1 MRSLKVNAFAWL
13 SGLALAGTVVTAGF
27 VSAASPVT
35 DAAVLYSHQALDGNS
50 YFAISVQGPTRNV
63 QAVPHDHVIL
73 IDTSASQVGEHR
85 AMALGVLQELLAALP
100 ATDRVQI
107 NAIDVRTT
115 SLTKGFV
122 TPQQALDSAIPTLK
136 NRLPAGATDL
146 LTALNT
152 ASEQIGNE
160 RESSI
165 VYIGDGMSTAH
176 LLQLNEL
183 ETLVN
188 SLRER
193 HIPIHGF
200 AVGANKDLRLLGT
213 LAQTTGG
220 LALIDDSV
228 QKADAVGQ
236 QLATAIDLPVIY
248 PTSLKV
254 EWDAQVV
261 PQQPLPVR
269 SDRATFYLA
278 RGHWSAGAALSVKTP
293 EGDLSWSVPTAKYS
307 QGNQFLTGIWNQA
320 VENRGLSVPF
330 AGVSFLNAAHQ
341 SFLDHVEQL
350 ELAADSSLEKGD
362 LARLEIL
369 TAELRQIDPGNV
381 HATGLK
387 NKIGRMKIQT
397 VAQTEEKNGEETP
410 PTEGDVLPKAA
421 GEETPEP
428 PSPEPEPEAEGE
440 PAPKRKSTP
449 AAPAPEPGTEAEAPP
464 AEEGTPAAPAP
475 EPGDEPAMEVAPEGE
490 APEAD
495 TASPLNGRQ
504 KPLDLSPIA
513 QEEARRKARTQ
524 KLRMQLET
532 DITEARRAISTSPEA
547 AVTLLEGS
555 RAGIKSATDIDA
567 DDKAQ
572 LLKQA
577 DAALTDL
584 KNKQEVLRGRIQ
596 ASEQRKAEQEA
607 QQRVIDYSAEQNEK
621 LKQLVDRIRAL
632 MDDGY
637 HGDSNAFEEAEAV
650 ARIVE
655 SMTPNS
661 ALAAATVFTS
671 EAAGQLSKAEHLRS
685 LRYDRYLETLYQ
697 VELSHVPF
705 PDEPPVRYPPA
716 SVWQNLT
723 LKRKKWNSVD
733 LHKDSPNEQ
742 KISDALDQ
750 VTSLEFPDNTLR
762 EVIDFIS
769 DLHNI
774 PIRLDD
780 KALSDEGLDAEVR
793 INLVVSGITL
803 RSALNL
809 MLEKVGDVE
818 LTFIIED
825 EVMKI
830 TTVEKA
836 QLRPQTR
843 VYPVGD
849 LVIPIIPM
857 QPQQGGAGGGQ
868 QGGQGGGFGGGQGGG
883 GGGFG
888 GGGGGGFGSVPAAKQ
903 APAPLAG
910 KKNQLK

>member
-27 VSAASPVT
+27 VSAAAPIT

-50 YFAISVQGPTRNV
+50 YFAVSVQGPARNV
-63 QAVPHDHVIL
+63 EAVAHDHVIL

-85 AMALGVLQELLAALP
+85 AMAMDVLKEFLAALP
-100 ATDRVQI
+100 ATDRVQV

-115 SLTKGFV
+115 ALTQGFV
-122 TPQQALDSAIPTLK
+122 TPQQAIDTAIPTLR

-152 ASEQIGNE
+152 AAGQIKGE
-160 RESSI
+160 RDSSI
-165 VYIGDGMSTAH
+165 VYIGDAMSTAH
-176 LLQLNEL
+176 LLGLNEL

-188 SLRER
+188 NLRER
-193 HIPIHGF
+193 HIPVHGF

-220 LALIDDSV
+220 MALIDDSTL
-228 QKADAVGQ
+228 KADAIGQ
-236 QLATAIDLPVIY
+236 QLAAAVDLPVIY

-254 EWDAQVV
+254 EWDAQVI
-261 PQQPLPVR
+261 PQQPLPLR

-278 RGHWSAGAALSVKTP
+278 RGQWAPGAALSVKTA
-293 EGDLSWSVPTAKYS
+293 EGDLSWKVPVAKYS

-320 VENRGLSVPF
+320 EANRGVSVPF
-330 AGVSFLNAAHQ
+330 AGVKFLNAAHQ
-341 SFLDHVEQL
+341 SFIDHVEQL

-362 LARLEIL
+362 LARVEAL
-369 TAELRQIDPGNV
+369 TAELRQVDPGNA

-387 NKIGRMKIQT
+387 NKIGRLKIQT
-397 VAQTEEKNGEETP
+397 VAQTDEQPAEETP
-410 PTEGDVLPKAA
+410 ETESDVLPKAEGDEA
-421 GEETPEP
+421 PATEGEPTPEP
-428 PSPEPEPEAEGE
+428 PAPEADG
-440 PAPKRKSTP
+440 S
-449 AAPAPEPGTEAEAPP
+449 EAP
-464 AEEGTPAAPAP
+464 PAP
-475 EPGDEPAMEVAPEGE
+475 EPGDEPAMEAPAEGE
-490 APEAD
+490 ATE
-495 TASPLNGRQ
+495 TEEASPLSGR
-504 KPLDLSPIA
+504 KDPVDLSPIA

-524 KLRMQLET
+524 KLRMQLES
-532 DITEARRAISTSPEA
+532 DIKQARQALSTSPEA
-547 AVTLLEGS
+547 AVTLVEGS
-555 RAGIKSATDIDA
+555 RAAIKSANDIDA
-567 DDKAQ
+567 DDKSQ

-577 DAALTDL
+577 DSALTDL

-607 QQRVIDYSAEQNEK
+607 QQRVIDYGTEKNEK

-632 MDDGY
+632 MDDGF

-655 SMTPNS
+655 SMAPNS
-661 ALAAATVFTS
+661 ALGAATVFTT

-697 VELSHVPF
+697 VELAHVPF

-716 SVWQNLT
+716 AVWQNLT
-723 LKRKKWNSVD
+723 LKRKKWKSVD

-762 EVIDFIS
+762 EVVDFITT
-769 DLHNI
+769 LHNI
-774 PIRLDD
+774 PIRLDE
-780 KALSDEGLDAEVR
+780 KALEDEGVNGETR

-818 LTFIIED
+818 LTYIIED

-830 TTVEKA
+830 TTLEKA
-836 QLRPQTR
+836 QSKPQTR

-849 LVIPIIPM
+849 LVIPIIAI
-857 QPQQGGAGGGQ
+857 QGSGGGQ
-868 QGGQGGGFGGGQGGG
+868 GQQGGGFGGGGMGGGGMGGGGG
-883 GGGFG
+883 GGGF
-888 GGGGGGFGSVPAAKQ
+888 GGGGGGFGSVPAAKL
-903 APAPLAG
+903 APAPVAG
-910 KKNQLK
+910 KKNPLK

>member
-13 SGLALAGTVVTAGF
+13 SGLALAGTVVTAGI
-27 VSAASPVT
+27 VSAASPIT

-50 YFAISVQGPTRNV
+50 YFAVSVQGPTRNV
-63 QAVPHDHVIL
+63 EAVPHDHVIL

-85 AMALGVLQELLAALP
+85 AMAMDVLKELLAALP
-100 ATDRVQI
+100 ATDRVQV

-115 SLTKGFV
+115 ALTQGFV
-122 TPQQALDSAIPTLK
+122 TPQQALDTTLPTLR

-152 ASEQIGNE
+152 AAEQIHGE
-160 RESSI
+160 RDSSI
-165 VYIGDGMSTAH
+165 VYIGDAMSTAH
-176 LLQLNEL
+176 LLQLTEL

-188 SLRER
+188 NLRER

-220 LALIDDSV
+220 MALIDDSTL
-228 QKADAVGQ
+228 KADAIGQ
-236 QLATAIDLPVIY
+236 QLAAAIDLPVIY

-254 EWDAQVV
+254 EWDAQVI
-261 PQQPLPVR
+261 PQQPLPLR

-278 RGHWSAGAALSVKTP
+278 RGQWSPGAALTVNTAD
-293 EGDLSWSVPTAKYS
+293 GDLSWKVPAAKFS
-307 QGNQFLTGIWNQA
+307 QGNQFLAGMWSQA
-320 VENRGLSVPF
+320 EANRGVSVPF
-330 AGVSFLNAAHQ
+330 AGVKFLNAAHQ
-341 SFLDHVEQL
+341 SFIDHVEQL
-350 ELAADSSLEKGD
+350 ELAADSSLAKGD
-362 LARLEIL
+362 LARVEVL

-381 HATGLK
+381 HATSLK

-397 VAQTEEKNGEETP
+397 VAQTDEQPAEETP
-410 PTEGDVLPKAA
+410 ATEGDVLPKAE
-421 GEETPEP
+421 GEEAQPTEGEATPEP
-428 PSPEPEPEAEGE
+428 
-440 PAPKRKSTP
+440 
-449 AAPAPEPGTEAEAPP
+449 PAPEPGAEGEASPAPETEGNSAPP
-464 AEEGTPAAPAP
+464 TP
-475 EPGDEPAMEVAPEGE
+475 EPGDEPAMEAPVEGE
-490 APEAD
+490 AAE
-495 TASPLNGRQ
+495 TEEASPLAGR
-504 KPLDLSPIA
+504 KNPVDLSPIA

-524 KLRMQLET
+524 KLRMQLES
-532 DITEARRAISTSPEA
+532 DIKQARQALSTSPEA
-547 AVTLLEGS
+547 AVTLVEGS
-555 RAGIKSATDIDA
+555 RAAIKSATDIDA

-577 DAALTDL
+577 DSALTDL

-607 QQRVIDYSAEQNEK
+607 QQRVIDYGNEKNEK

-650 ARIVE
+650 ARIVD
-655 SMTPNS
+655 SMAPNS
-661 ALAAATVFTS
+661 ALGSATVFTT
-671 EAAGQLSKAEHLRS
+671 EAAGQLSKAEYLRS

-697 VELSHVPF
+697 VELAHVPF

-716 SVWQNLT
+716 AVWQNLT

-733 LHKDSPNEQ
+733 LHKNSPNEQ

-762 EVIDFIS
+762 EVVDFIS
-769 DLHNI
+769 TLHNI
-774 PIRLDD
+774 PIRLDE
-780 KALSDEGLDAEVR
+780 KALEDEGVNAETR

-809 MLEKVGDVE
+809 LLEKVGDVE
-818 LTFIIED
+818 LTYIVDD

-830 TTVEKA
+830 TTLEKA
-836 QLRPQTR
+836 QSKPQTR

-849 LVIPIIPM
+849 LVIPIIAI
-857 QPQQGGAGGGQ
+857 QSSTGGGGV
-868 QGGQGGGFGGGQGGG
+868 GGGGGGVGGGGGGGFGGGGGG

-903 APAPLAG
+903 APAPVVG
-910 KKNQLK
+910 KKNPLN

>member
-27 VSAASPVT
+27 VSAASPMT

-50 YFAISVQGPTRNV
+50 YFAVSVQGPAHKG
-63 QAVPHDHVIL
+63 QSAPHDHVIL

-85 AMALGVLQELLAALP
+85 TMAMDVLKELLAALP
-100 ATDRVQI
+100 ATDRVQV

-115 SLTKGFV
+115 ALTPGFV
-122 TPQQALDSAIPTLK
+122 TPQQALDTAIPTLR

-152 ASEQIGNE
+152 AAEQITGE

-165 VYIGDGMSTAH
+165 VYIGDAMSTAH

-183 ETLVN
+183 ETLVHN
-188 SLRER
+188 LRER
-193 HIPIHGF
+193 HVPIHGF

-220 LALIDDSV
+220 LALIDDSTL
-228 QKADAVGQ
+228 KSDAIGQ

-248 PTSLKV
+248 PSSLKV
-254 EWDAQVV
+254 DWDAQVI
-261 PQQPLPVR
+261 PQQPLPLR
-269 SDRATFYLA
+269 SDRETFYLA
-278 RGHWSAGAALSVKTP
+278 RGQWSPGASLSVKT
-293 EGDLSWSVPTAKYS
+293 EDGDLSWKLPASKYS
-307 QGNQFLTGIWNQA
+307 QGNQFLAGMWNQA
-320 VENRGLSVPF
+320 EANRGVSVPF
-330 AGVSFLNAAHQ
+330 AGVKFLNAAHQ

-350 ELAADSSLEKGD
+350 ELAADSSLAKGD
-362 LARLEIL
+362 LARVEAL
-369 TAELRQIDPGNV
+369 TAELRQIDPSNV
-381 HATGLK
+381 HATSLK

-397 VAQTEEKNGEETP
+397 VAQTDEQPAEETP
-410 PTEGDVLPKAA
+410 ATEGNEALPTEEEAA
-421 GEETPEP
+421 PTPEP
-428 PSPEPEPEAEGE
+428 DGNA
-440 PAPKRKSTP
+440 AP
-449 AAPAPEPGTEAEAPP
+449 PAPEPDGNAAP
-464 AEEGTPAAPAP
+464 PAP
-475 EPGDEPAMEVAPEGE
+475 EPGDEPAKEAPAEGE
-490 APEAD
+490 AAE
-495 TASPLNGRQ
+495 TEEASPLSGR
-504 KPLDLSPIA
+504 KNPLDLSPIA

-532 DITEARRAISTSPEA
+532 DIKQARQALSTSPEA
-547 AVTLLEGS
+547 AVTLVEGS
-555 RAGIKSATDIDA
+555 RAAIKSATDIDA

-577 DAALTDL
+577 DSALTDL
-584 KNKQEVLRGRIQ
+584 KNKQEVLQGRIQ

-607 QQRVIDYSAEQNEK
+607 QQRVIDYGTEKDEK

-632 MDDGY
+632 MDDGF
-637 HGDSNAFEEAEAV
+637 HGDSAAFEEAEAV

-655 SMTPNS
+655 SMAPNS
-661 ALAAATVFTS
+661 ALGAATVFTT
-671 EAAGQLSKAEHLRS
+671 EAAGQLSKAEALRS

-716 SVWQNLT
+716 AVWQNLT

-733 LHKDSPNEQ
+733 LHKNSPNEQ

-762 EVIDFIS
+762 EVVDFIS
-769 DLHNI
+769 TLHNI

-780 KALSDEGLDAEVR
+780 KALEDEGVNAETR

-809 MLEKVGDVE
+809 LLEKVGDVE
-818 LTFIIED
+818 LTYIVDD

-830 TTVEKA
+830 TTLEKA
-836 QLRPQTR
+836 QSKPQTR

-849 LVIPIIPM
+849 LVIPIIAI
-857 QPQQGGAGGGQ
+857 QASGGGGQ
-868 QGGQGGGFGGGQGGG
+868 QGGQQGGGGFGGGGQQGGG

-888 GGGGGGFGSVPAAKQ
+888 GGGGGGFGSVPAAKL
-903 APAPLAG
+903 APAPVAG
-910 KKNQLK
+910 KKNPLK

>member
-63 QAVPHDHVIL
+63 EAVPHDHVIL

-85 AMALGVLQELLAALP
+85 AMALDVLQELLAALP
-100 ATDRVQI
+100 GTDRVQV

-122 TPQQALDSAIPTLK
+122 APQQALDSAIPTLK
-136 NRLPAGATDL
+136 TRLPAGATDL
-146 LTALNT
+146 LTALNA
-152 ASEQIGNE
+152 ASEQIEKG

-183 ETLVN
+183 ESLVN

-220 LALIDDSV
+220 MALIDDSV

-236 QLATAIDLPVIY
+236 QLANAIDLPVIY

-261 PQQPLPVR
+261 PQQPLPLR

-278 RGHWSAGAALSVKTP
+278 RGQWSAGAALSVKTP

-320 VENRGLSVPF
+320 VANRGLSVPF
-330 AGVSFLNAAHQ
+330 AGVTFLNAAHQ
-341 SFLDHVEQL
+341 SFIDHVEQL

-369 TAELRQIDPGNV
+369 TAELRQIDPGNS

-397 VAQTEEKNGEETP
+397 VAQTEEKNGEESP

-428 PSPEPEPEAEGE
+428 PAPEPEAEGE
-440 PAPKRKSTP
+440 PAPEGKSTP
-449 AAPAPEPGTEAEAPP
+449 AAPAPEPGTEAEATPT
-464 AEEGTPAAPAP
+464 EEGTPAAPAP
-475 EPGDEPAMEVAPEGE
+475 EPGDEPAMETAPEGE
-490 APEAD
+490 APEPD

-504 KPLDLSPIA
+504 KPLDLTPIA

-607 QQRVIDYSAEQNEK
+607 QQRVIDYGAEQNEK

-661 ALAAATVFTS
+661 ALGAATVFTT

-723 LKRKKWNSVD
+723 LKRKKWKSVD

-780 KALSDEGLDAEVR
+780 KALSDEGLDAETR

-849 LVIPIIPM
+849 LVIPIFPL
-857 QPQQGGAGGGQ
+857 QSQSN
-868 QGGQGGGFGGGQGGG
+868 GGQGGGPGGGTGAGGQGGGG

-910 KKNQLK
+910 KKNQLN